1 MTTQREVKEKL
12 VKDEPIQ
19 WHLNTTKH
27 DRCPS
32 CGSSNLGWLE
42 KGRRMCMG
50 EGCHAVWVKT

>member
-1 MTTQREVKEKL
+1 MTTQKEVKKRL

-32 CGSSNLGWLE
+32 CGSDLGWLE
-42 KGRRMCMG
+42 KGKRMCMG
-50 EGCHAVWVKT
+50 EGCDAVWVKT